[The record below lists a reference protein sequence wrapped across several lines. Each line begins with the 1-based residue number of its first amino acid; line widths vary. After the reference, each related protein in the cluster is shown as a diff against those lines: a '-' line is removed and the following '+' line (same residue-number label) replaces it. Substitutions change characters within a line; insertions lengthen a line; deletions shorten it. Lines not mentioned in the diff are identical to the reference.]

1 MKISGNGIAIVK
13 AFESCLRPVG
23 GGKFKAYVDPVG
35 VLTIG
40 FGHTNHH
47 EPKFTA
53 STIWTQMQCD
63 VALAGDMATFEEHV
77 SKLANVDL
85 EQHEFDALV
94 SWAFNTGGPK
104 TATLWKRL
112 NAGDKKAIPNELA
125 KWNKGG
131 GRELAGL
138 TRRRKAEAQLFAGDV
153 VAAFKTAQISAKPQN
168 GTNKPATIAEKV
180 PPKSETQPESP
191 PQKPAS
197 FYRFIMSIIGR
208 R

>member
-1 MKISGNGIAIVK
+1 MKISENGLAIVK
-13 AFESCLRPVG
+13 AFESCLRHVG

-40 FGHTNHH
+40 YGHTNHH

-53 STIWTQMQCD
+53 STVWTQLQCD

-77 SKLANVDL
+77 SKLAKVEL
-85 EQHEFDALV
+85 AQHEFDALV

-112 NAGDKKAIPNELA
+112 NAGDKASIPNELA

-131 GRELAGL
+131 GRELPGL
-138 TRRRKAEAQLFAGDV
+138 TRRRKAEGQLFAGNIA
-153 VAAFKTAQISAKPQN
+153 AAFKTAQISA
-168 GTNKPATIAEKV
+168 
-180 PPKSETQPESP
+180 PPKRAEVKQEAAKEAPKAKLEPTPTPE
-191 PQKPAS
+191 QKPAS
-197 FYRFIMSIIGR
+197 FFRFIMSLAGKR
-208 R
+208 

>member
-1 MKISGNGIAIVK
+1 MKISENGLAIVK

-40 FGHTNHH
+40 WGHTNHH

-77 SKLANVDL
+77 SKLAKVDL

-168 GTNKPATIAEKV
+168 GTDKPAPVAEKV
-180 PPKSETQPESP
+180 PPKSEPQPESP
-191 PQKPAS
+191 SQKPAS
-197 FYRFIMSIIGR
+197 FYRFIMSIIGKR
-208 R
+208 